1 MFLFLKKLPITSNA
15 SRQILIFQSNWRN
28 NFIFHHQLQ
37 KKKSTGGRNLLGRR
51 VIRSKGS
58 IKTPLFSVLTNYS
71 YSLGT
76 FGFVSNVYFSPFLQ
90 SFRVL
95 LINANGTMFYKPIG
109 Q

>member
-1 MFLFLKKLPITSNA
+1 MF
-15 SRQILIFQSNWRN
+15 RY
-28 NFIFHHQLQ
+28 QLQ
-37 KKKSTGGRNLLGRR
+37 KKKSTGGRNLSGRR

-58 IKTPLFSVLTNYS
+58 IKTPLFGVLTNYS

-76 FGFVSNVYFSPFLQ
+76 FSFVSNIYFSPFLQ

-95 LINANGTMFYKPIG
+95 LVNANGAISYKPLG